1 MIKAVVFDLD
11 GTLLDTIPD
20 IAGALNRALAACGWP
35 THSIEACKTFVGNGI
50 FNAIRRALPEGTTEA
65 DVLQVNVVYQR
76 EYPAHCTEA
85 TRPYNGIGELFSQL
99 AQRGIL
105 LGVLTNKEQPTAR
118 IIMDHYFPDVPFR
131 CVCGRVRDDSPLKP
145 DAAAAAPVLQSMGL
159 PPETIAFVGD
169 SGTDM
174 TFAKNAGFLPIA
186 APWGYRSRE
195 ELIECGAAL
204 VADDAA
210 GLLQLLIERI

>member
-65 DVLQVNVVYQR
+65 DVLQVNAVYQR

-105 LGVLTNKEQPTAR
+105 LGVLTNKEQPR
-118 IIMDHYFPDVPFR
+118 RSVEPVDFPFAGGSGAGVS
-131 CVCGRVRDDSPLKP
+131 VQ
-145 DAAAAAPVLQSMGL
+145 PV
-159 PPETIAFVGD
+159 
-169 SGTDM
+169 
-174 TFAKNAGFLPIA
+174 GFLVVQDGSVRMLPA
-186 APWGYRSRE
+186 S
-195 ELIECGAAL
+195 CST
-204 VADDAA
+204 VADRMVD
-210 GLLQLLIERI
+210 LIPTVIDDVKNLISKPSSQGMM